1 MSKLTKWNAEE
12 ISMDSHTKTKKT
24 LQSFFIMLDND
35 SDSQIK
41 QVKEYFS
48 QRLSQ
53 EGIQR
58 VSFKDWT
65 LYWTTLQDLQ
75 SLHVSFQFWMHL
87 L

>member
-1 MSKLTKWNAEE
+1 
-12 ISMDSHTKTKKT
+12 MDSHTKTKKT

-58 VSFKDWT
+58 VSFKD
-65 LYWTTLQDLQ
+65 
-75 SLHVSFQFWMHL
+75 
-87 L
+87 

>member
-1 MSKLTKWNAEE
+1 
-12 ISMDSHTKTKKT
+12 MDSHTKTKKT

-58 VSFKDWT
+58 VSFFPVLNAPAIRT
-65 LYWTTLQDLQ
+65 FFFLYK
-75 SLHVSFQFWMHL
+75 L
-87 L
+87 LFCRIIFLLA